1 MTTLA
6 TLRSDPESM
15 YAAEL
20 SIGANLGRVNHR
32 EVGMLR
38 LGLMFSG
45 KHPVGN
51 SRMGVNASRKG
62 SEGCHQFMIYYIMAM
77 D

>member
-1 MTTLA
+1 MQ
-6 TLRSDPESM
+6 
-15 YAAEL
+15 L

-51 SRMGVNASRKG
+51 SRMGVNAANASRKG
-62 SEGCHQFMIYYIMAM
+62 SEGCHQFMIY
-77 D
+77 